1 MKWIFFMVWA
11 CGMSLI
17 VKGEKTVASIAKAGD
32 YYASNQAKRMINEVI
47 APTYERAVKVPE
59 LGDSQQLI
67 QLSETDILNAD
78 LFLQPS
84 VKAIPNP
91 AKEQTT
97 FYFRLPEKVTNGEIL
112 ITNLF
117 GQLVDKITIS
127 EEIGKMVWNT
137 MQLQSDV
144 YIYTLYA
151 EGKIIA
157 TDRLVITK

>member
-97 FYFRLPEKVTNGEIL
+97 FYFRLPEKVTNGEIV

-117 GQLVDKITIS
+117 GQLIEKIIVN
-127 EEIGKMVWNT
+127 EEIGRIEWITSN
-137 MQLQSDV
+137 LPSDV
-144 YIYTLYA
+144 YIYTLRA
-151 EGKIIA
+151 NGKVIK
-157 TDRLVITK
+157 TDKLVITK

>member
-1 MKWIFFMVWA
+1 MKWIFLMVWA

>member
-1 MKWIFFMVWA
+1 MKWIFLMVWA
-11 CGMSLI
+11 CGISLI

>member
-1 MKWIFFMVWA
+1 MKWIFLMVWA

-47 APTYERAVKVPE
+47 EPTYERVVNVPD

-67 QLSETDILNAD
+67 QLAETDIVHAN
-78 LFLQPS
+78 LFAKPS

-97 FYFRLPEKVTNGEIL
+97 FYFRLPEKVTDGEIV

-117 GQLVDKITIS
+117 GQLIDKIAVS
-127 EEIGKMVWNT
+127 EEIGRTVWNT
-137 MQLQSDV
+137 AHLQSDV
-144 YIYTLYA
+144 YVYTLYA
-151 EGKIIA
+151 EGKIIT